1 MKISLK
7 NASLALC
14 SILLAAMSLSS
25 CNQLDDNN
33 NYYEER
39 VKTDDL
45 IISKYL
51 SDHQIATIKHSSG
64 FYYQVLTAN
73 ASGASLVK
81 DDVVDFTYKI
91 SLLDGTVLE
100 DSISA
105 KNPLHFK
112 LMSNTVVPEGLDNG
126 IRLMKVGEVYR
137 FFIPSYLA
145 YGNYRSSNFPSN
157 SNFIVD
163 VKVLKRQS
171 ETDIEVAQLDSID
184 HFVKSNFQ
192 HFDKYASGLYYI
204 ENVLG
209 TGAKPHNGDRVTINF
224 TRKYLNGAVIKSVN
238 DISIRIGNGEAVQ
251 GLEEGLKLMQ
261 AGGKAVLVMPASIAF
276 GQSLC
281 VLPQKT
287 RSELLDDQ
295 LISSEV
301 LPYSMV
307 EYIVELKYVN

>member
-1 MKISLK
+1 MKISCK
-7 NASLALC
+7 NASMALC
-14 SILLAAMSLSS
+14 SILIVAMSLSS
-25 CNQLDDNN
+25 CNQLDDN
-33 NYYEER
+33 YYEEQ
-39 VKTDDL
+39 VKTDDQ
-45 IISKYL
+45 IISNYL
-51 SDHQIATIKHSSG
+51 RFSSIQTIKHISG
-64 FYYQVLTAN
+64 FYYQVIAVNPTG
-73 ASGASLVK
+73 SSLAP

-112 LMSNTVVPEGLDNG
+112 LMNNTIVPEALDNG
-126 IRLMKVGEVYR
+126 IQLMKVGEEYR

-145 YGNYRSSNFPSN
+145 YGNYRSSDFPFN
-157 SNFIVD
+157 ANFIVD

-171 ETDIEVAQLDSID
+171 ETDVEVAQLDSID

-192 HFDKYASGLYYI
+192 HFNKYASGLYYI
-204 ENVLG
+204 ENLLG
-209 TGAKPHNGDRVTINF
+209 TGAKPHDGDRVTINF
-224 TRKYLNGAVIKSVN
+224 TRKYLNGTIIKSVN

-281 VLPQKT
+281 ILPQKI